1 MIYKPFKHQVVSL
14 KHNDKT
20 PVVFDM
26 SDAGTGKTAVRIWA
40 FEKRRKKGGGCALV
54 IGIRSTL
61 RSVWAADFKK
71 FTPGLK
77 TVVANANNRAEAFA
91 TKADAY
97 ITNHDAVNWLAKQPK
112 AFFARFSEI
121 IMDESDAFKHYNSQ
135 RSKAIF
141 KIVKHFTYRAA
152 MTATPNSRTIVD
164 VWHQA
169 LLLDGGARLGKLY
182 FPFRQSVCTPVQ
194 VGHGS
199 KMIEWQDK
207 DGAEEAVFSLLSDI
221 TIRHRLD
228 DCADIPENHQ
238 YTLNYTMSAPQR
250 RAYEEMTATQLLNL
264 GKAGGITAINA
275 AAVATKLLQVAS
287 GAVYSSPDKYHVI
300 DTGRYE
306 MILDL
311 VEQRVHPLVLFMW
324 KHQRDLLVAE
334 ADKRGLKYAVFDG
347 GTSDADRL
355 AYVQRYQNSEFD
367 ALFAHPKT
375 VGHGQTLTRG
385 TSTIWSSPT
394 HDTALFIQA
403 SSRQRRIGQTQ
414 KTETIVIL
422 AEDCEADEWAYANC
436 MGKGARMANLLAMFE
451 TLTAGAYKVK
461 RAAKEAAV

>member
-20 PVVFDM
+20 PIVFDM

-40 FEKRRKKGGGCALV
+40 FEKRRKRGGGCALV

-71 FTPGLK
+71 FAPALK
-77 TVVANANNRAEAFA
+77 TVVANADNRAEAFA

-112 AFFARFSEI
+112 TFFARFSEI
-121 IMDESDAFKHYNSQ
+121 IMDESDAFKHYTSQ
-135 RSKAIF
+135 RSKALA
-141 KIVKHFTYRAA
+141 KIIKHFTYRAA

-238 YTLNYTMSAPQR
+238 YPLAYTMSAAQR
-250 RAYEEMTATQLLNL
+250 RAYDEMAATQLLNL

-275 AAVATKLLQVAS
+275 AAVATKLLQVTS

-334 ADKRGLKYAVFDG
+334 ATRRGLKFAVFDG

-355 AYVQRYQNSEFD
+355 AYVQRYQNGEFD
-367 ALFAHPKT
+367 VLFAHPKT

-394 HDTALFIQA
+394 HDTAMFIQA
-403 SSRQRRIGQTQ
+403 SSRQRRIGQTK

-422 AEDCEADEWAYANC
+422 AEDCEADAWAYENC
-436 MGKGARMANLLAMFE
+436 MGKGARMANLLGMFE

-461 RAAKEAAV
+461 RT